1 MANALPRAGDAAQ
14 CERSGFACVKP
25 WSQYPALQNPKLK
38 QSAKNPCPLGCEEHI
53 ERLLRRL
60 KSVNKNRIS
69 DMSDVL
75 IEAFIDIPSLYKIH
89 I

>member
-1 MANALPRAGDAAQ
+1 MCEALVSISSPA
-14 CERSGFACVKP
+14 KP
-25 WSQYPALQNPKLK
+25 KTKAIG
-38 QSAKNPCPLGCEEHI
+38 KNPYPLGCEEHI
-53 ERLLRRL
+53 KRLLRRL